1 MIENPPAESPR
12 LKPLTAKEAR
22 FALLYVFDPHTKGN
36 ATQSAIKAGYSV
48 KSANTTGPR
57 TLKKPHIAL
66 RVEGHTAELAESSKA
81 SADNIIERYRLI
93 AMSDAVELLVFDP
106 DETYVDGE
114 GVERVRVGRWRFKTP
129 DELTPGQRA
138 MVADVTLH
146 NKLDRATGEVIAQ
159 AFRYKTHNVK
169 DSLDSLARTQG
180 MFRDRVEHE
189 HSHRVRALFEFV
201 AKVPE
206 RSETVA
212 MLDAKHGRG
221 TTIEGEATEIP
232 TERPKS

>member
-1 MIENPPAESPR
+1 VSESLPAESPR

-66 RVEGHTAELAESSKA
+66 RVEDHTAELAESSKA
-81 SADNIIERYRLI
+81 TADNIIERYRLI
-93 AMSDAVELLVFDP
+93 AMSDAVELLVYDT
-106 DETYVDGE
+106 EAE
-114 GVERVRVGRWRFKTP
+114 LWRFKNP
-129 DELTPGQRA
+129 DELTLGQRA

-221 TTIEGEATEIP
+221 TTIEGEASEIP
-232 TERPKS
+232 NPDPKS

>member
-1 MIENPPAESPR
+1 METLPAESPR

-57 TLKKPHIAL
+57 TLKKPHIAA

-81 SADNIIERYRLI
+81 TADNIIERYRLI
-93 AMSDAVELLVFDP
+93 AMSDAVELLVYDS
-106 DETYVDGE
+106 EAKL
-114 GVERVRVGRWRFKTP
+114 WRFKNP
-129 DELTPGQRA
+129 DELTLGQRA

-146 NKLDRATGEVIAQ
+146 NKLDRATGAVIAQ

-221 TTIEGEATEIP
+221 DTIEGEATEIQTP
-232 TERPKS
+232 VPKS

>member
-1 MIENPPAESPR
+1 MQLDPKAVADTLPAKSPR
-12 LKPLTAKEAR
+12 LQELTAKEAR

-36 ATQSAIKAGYSV
+36 ATQSAIKAGYSI

-57 TLKKPHIAL
+57 TLKKPHVAL
-66 RVEGHTAELAESSKA
+66 RVEGHAAELAESSKA
-81 SADNIIERYRLI
+81 TAANIIERYRLI
-93 AMSDAVELLVFDP
+93 AMSDAVELLVYDP
-106 DETYVDGE
+106 EPE
-114 GVERVRVGRWRFKTP
+114 LWRFKTP
-129 DELTPGQRA
+129 DELTPAQRA

-159 AFRYKTHNVK
+159 AFRYKTHNIK

-201 AKVPE
+201 AKAPE
-206 RSETVA
+206 KSETVA

-221 TTIEGEATEIP
+221 DTIEGEATEIP
-232 TERPKS
+232 TDPTES